1 MLVGLKPKGNIF
13 VISMKIVTFKNN
25 QSFTA
30 KKTRIELRT
39 KFSEKIQDV
48 FAATSRRSPLL
59 KLNSVSACAL
69 NAYRATCK
77 KFLPKGSAKQIGI
90 F

>member
-13 VISMKIVTFKNN
+13 CDLDENSNIQDKSKFYCE
-25 QSFTA
+25 
-30 KKTRIELRT
+30 KTRIELRT

-69 NAYRATCK
+69 NAYRATCT
-77 KFLPKGSAKQIGI
+77 KFIPKVFFRNIS
-90 F
+90 